1 MTGHVRALA
10 VLQIVYSALGLLLG
24 IAVFMLFGGI
34 AAVVGFSASADD
46 SLIAVPVLTIIGGV
60 ASSILILLSLP
71 RFIAG
76 IGLLKHQSWAR
87 VLTLIVSVIGLIDFP
102 VGTGLGIYGLWVMT
116 HRDTAAIFRPE
127 DEQRTSVGAVVQS

>member
-24 IAVFMLFGGI
+24 VAVFMLFGGI
-34 AAVVGFSASADD
+34 AAVVGLSAPVDE
-46 SLIAVPVLTIIGGV
+46 SLVAVPVLAIIGGV
-60 ASSILILLSLP
+60 ASTILILLSLP

-76 IGLLKHQSWAR
+76 IGLLTHRNWAR
-87 VLTLIVSVIGLIDFP
+87 ILTLIVSVVGLIDFP

-116 HRDTAAIFRPE
+116 HRDTSVLFNTQ
-127 DEQRTSVGAVVQS
+127 DEQRTRVGAVARG